1 MDIISDIFHAI
12 GDTFIL
18 RSHFVNISYGEPPTV
33 GFLIGI
39 IIKHAFAPVFILF
52 FLLPKRR
59 GELPAIIKKV
69 KQVFQELR
77 FDVMMYVI
85 LFICILLGFVA
96 VYDIKRTFSAHAYFF
111 QHPVVK
117 SKQGVLSHFY
127 IKKGGSR
134 ASHADIY
141 CYLTIDNEHIPVY
154 FSDGNKRIANAILK
168 DGKDYYQVRV
178 GLDNDGKA
186 VSVNEFINN

>member
-1 MDIISDIFHAI
+1 M
-12 GDTFIL
+12 TL
-18 RSHFVNISYGEPPTV
+18 RG
-33 GFLIGI
+33 L
-39 IIKHAFAPVFILF
+39 
-52 FLLPKRR
+52 
-59 GELPAIIKKV
+59 
-69 KQVFQELR
+69 
-77 FDVMMYVI
+77 
-85 LFICILLGFVA
+85 
-96 VYDIKRTFSAHAYFF
+96 FSAHAYFV
-111 QHPVVK
+111 QHPVVE

-127 IKKGGSR
+127 IKKGGSG

-178 GLDNDGKA
+178 GLDNNGKA